1 MLTIN
6 LHNIS
11 IRMLHFSF
19 VARISSSSASTIL
32 VVTWLLYL
40 PDLPTVLYDAKICVF
55 ILGVLVLF
63 LIVLNECHS
72 QTIEL

>member
-1 MLTIN
+1 
-6 LHNIS
+6 
-11 IRMLHFSF
+11 MLHFSF
-19 VARISSSSASTIL
+19 VAWISSSSASTIL

-40 PDLPTVLYDAKICVF
+40 PDLQTVLYDAKICVF
-55 ILGVLVLF
+55 ILAVLVLF